1 MKKQPKDS
9 FEQGLDLIL
18 ENEKDF
24 SKIFNEDGL
33 FKKLTKRIV
42 ERALNTEMDAHLGY
56 EKYNRNTDENNYRNG
71 TSSKTILTENGE
83 IDLVIPRD
91 RHSDFEPMLIPKH
104 QRRFEGLDEKILM
117 MYARGASLSDIKA
130 QLKELYQVDISP
142 TLISQITDNV
152 MDEVVDW
159 QNQPLEKVYP
169 IVYFDCIV
177 VKVRQD
183 KKIINKAVY
192 IALGINISGLKDVLG
207 LWISENEGAKFWL
220 NNFTDLKNRGVSDIL
235 ITCSD
240 NLKGFGDAIR
250 TVFPETSH
258 QLCIVHQ
265 IRNSLKFV
273 SHKHVKE
280 LASDLKKIYQS
291 INEQEAQLAL
301 DRFCKT
307 WDSQYPYISKS
318 WKDNWDNLVFFLQF
332 PPEIRRIIYTTN
344 AIESLNGQLRKFT
357 KNKRI
362 FPNDNAVFK
371 SFYLAIRNIEK
382 KWTMQPKNWRSAL
395 AHFYIMFEGR
405 VVIE

>member
-42 ERALNTEMDAHLGY
+42 ERALNTEMDAYLGY

-152 MDEVVDW
+152 MDEVIDW
-159 QNQPLEKVYP
+159 QNRPLEKVYP

-183 KKIINKAVY
+183 KRIINKAVY

-250 TVFPETSH
+250 TVFPETAH

-273 SHKHVKE
+273 SYKDAKE
-280 LASDLKKIYQS
+280 LTSDLKKIYQS

-301 DRFCKT
+301 DRFCET

>member
-42 ERALNTEMDAHLGY
+42 ERALNTEMDAYLGY

-159 QNQPLEKVYP
+159 QNRPLEKVYP

-301 DRFCKT
+301 DRFCET

>member
-1 MKKQPKDS
+1 
-9 FEQGLDLIL
+9 
-18 ENEKDF
+18 
-24 SKIFNEDGL
+24 
-33 FKKLTKRIV
+33 R
-42 ERALNTEMDAHLGY
+42 
-56 EKYNRNTDENNYRNG
+56 
-71 TSSKTILTENGE
+71 
-83 IDLVIPRD
+83 
-91 RHSDFEPMLIPKH
+91 
-104 QRRFEGLDEKILM
+104 
-117 MYARGASLSDIKA
+117 
-130 QLKELYQVDISP
+130 
-142 TLISQITDNV
+142 
-152 MDEVVDW
+152 
-159 QNQPLEKVYP
+159 PLEKVYP

-183 KKIINKAVY
+183 KRIINKAVY

-250 TVFPETSH
+250 TVFPETAH

-273 SHKHVKE
+273 SYKDAKE
-280 LASDLKKIYQS
+280 LTSDLKKIYQS

-301 DRFCKT
+301 DRFCET